1 MRSDLKQL
9 WTLVLRMTWRD
20 IASRY
25 KGSILGV
32 FWSLILPLL
41 TVALYTFLFSYVFK
55 ARWGEENAGLSNYA
69 LILFAGLILHGF
81 LSEVLTR
88 SCSVVRA
95 QSNLVKKVVFPLH
108 AIPAVVVLS
117 SAFQMMISLCVLIVM
132 QLFLVGHVT
141 LSAFTLP
148 FLLIP
153 LIFIGLG
160 CAWLLGALGVFL
172 QDMAQI
178 IGLVSSALMFSA
190 PILYPIQAL
199 PEFIQPWLFLN
210 PLTFLAG
217 QLRTVLLFGGMPDW
231 SGLLVYF
238 VFSVFVLLLGWW
250 VFARTKK
257 GFADVL

>member
-1 MRSDLKQL
+1 
-9 WTLVLRMTWRD
+9 
-20 IASRY
+20 
-25 KGSILGV
+25 
-32 FWSLILPLL
+32 
-41 TVALYTFLFSYVFK
+41 
-55 ARWGEENAGLSNYA
+55 
-69 LILFAGLILHGF
+69 
-81 LSEVLTR
+81 
-88 SCSVVRA
+88 
-95 QSNLVKKVVFPLH
+95 
-108 AIPAVVVLS
+108 
-117 SAFQMMISLCVLIVM
+117 
-132 QLFLVGHVT
+132 
-141 LSAFTLP
+141 
-148 FLLIP
+148 LIP